1 MDNLIIKVNEII
13 DDVIKNIV
21 EGNRQGVAPT
31 GVAPHLPILYRYRAI
46 AELRI
51 LPLADGQ
58 RSARRIAHRSSR
70 PRPLGDLP

>member
-1 MDNLIIKVNEII
+1 M
-13 DDVIKNIV
+13 

-58 RSARRIAHRSSR
+58 RSARRIAHRNSR